1 MANSTTK
8 SGSLTICCISG
19 VMGIALEVDD
29 MMIMMMRVGLE
40 VVLVD
45 VYGDRG
51 RSEDR
56 YLADCD
62 YDVLV

>member
-1 MANSTTK
+1 
-8 SGSLTICCISG
+8 
-19 VMGIALEVDD
+19 MGIALEVDD